1 MVLPELQTGEDEDWY
16 VKLADLGPTQ
26 LVCMGH
32 YCPLACMH
40 AHKERQRILNTQP
53 HTQKKTHVWCTGI
66 FVAPIS
72 LRTMCSHTP
81 QLPKE
86 QQKVLGHCHRDRTG
100 QDNTTPPSGMHGR
113 IHARDAIRCMQLHHG
128 ILQLGAWSRLV
139 SSCYLHC
146 ILRDPV
152 RLYWVP
158 FAGCT
163 ALVGMY
169 KFTTT
174 LFSLI
179 PAAWSSSHVS
189 MDVLWRRLQG
199 DVERCRPWYLNI

>member
-86 QQKVLGHCHRDRTG
+86 QQKVLGHCHRDRIG
-100 QDNTTPPSGMHGR
+100 QDRTAQLRHPACTGEYMQEMPSVACSCIMASCSWVHG
-113 IHARDAIRCMQLHHG
+113 
-128 ILQLGAWSRLV
+128 LV
-139 SSCYLHC
+139 SSRLAIC
-146 ILRDPV
+146 IASSV
-152 RLYWVP
+152 TLY
-158 FAGCT
+158 GCT
-163 ALVGMY
+163 GCLLQVAQ
-169 KFTTT
+169 
-174 LFSLI
+174 
-179 PAAWSSSHVS
+179 
-189 MDVLWRRLQG
+189 LW
-199 DVERCRPWYLNI
+199 